1 MYSTTP
7 NKTHLT
13 DFDPVLI
20 KATRQQNRGN
30 MFRRFRSQ
38 LSNPLPFLSGGDSE
52 EGDFLVKVKRVK
64 LFGKIKFVRR
74 TRRRFFIDNDKS
86 TINYERARKVCR
98 FRKRKR
104 KKTFSVKISDVTT
117 TR

>member
-1 MYSTTP
+1 
-7 NKTHLT
+7 
-13 DFDPVLI
+13 
-20 KATRQQNRGN
+20 

-38 LSNPLPFLSGGDSE
+38 LSNPLAFLNPLPFLGGGDSE

-74 TRRRFFIDNDKS
+74 TRRRFFIDKDKS
-86 TINYERARKVCR
+86 TINYERARKGWR

-104 KKTFSVKISDVTT
+104 KKMFSVKISDVTT